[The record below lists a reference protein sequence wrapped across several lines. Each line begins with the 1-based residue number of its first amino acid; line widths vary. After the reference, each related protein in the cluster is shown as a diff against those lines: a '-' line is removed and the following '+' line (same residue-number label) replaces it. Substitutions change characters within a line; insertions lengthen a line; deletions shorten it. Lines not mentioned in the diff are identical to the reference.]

1 MILHNIKE
9 VQDIKPSFLKKI
21 ALKLF
26 KNYSLEKIY
35 INSNGEL
42 DFTFKEVLTEEDI
55 QTIMNIITPK
65 GYGYDDYKIS
75 SLDYY
80 SSEKRQKT
88 IIYSID
94 NIDYRN
100 IELMKVQLSKQLL
113 DAIIAAY
120 NKENNPIKVS
130 DIDTLVLGVPFIEV
144 NNTLIDWEIV
154 NLSMQ

>member
-1 MILHNIKE
+1 
-9 VQDIKPSFLKKI
+9 
-21 ALKLF
+21 
-26 KNYSLEKIY
+26 
-35 INSNGEL
+35 
-42 DFTFKEVLTEEDI
+42 
-55 QTIMNIITPK
+55 MNIITPK

-113 DAIIAAY
+113 DAIITAY
-120 NKENNPIKVS
+120 NKENTPIEAS
-130 DIDTLVLGVPFIEV
+130 DIDTLVLGVPFIKV
-144 NNTLIDWEIV
+144 NNTLIDWSIV
-154 NLSMQ
+154 NLSNNN